1 MGRKNNNESGQS
13 IVIMAFAIIV
23 LMGIMAVAI
32 DGGRIY
38 TLRRDAQNA
47 ADAAALQGA
56 RALCRDEDFE
66 ATAREVAEINGFS
79 EPGSVEVNNPPI
91 HSDLPEVNDDQVEV
105 VITATIGTGLIAPV
119 VYNGELN
126 TRVHAVGDCLR
137 GTLTGS
143 GAAIFAG
150 GMCPTNSV
158 SVGGSSVS
166 IIGGIHSNGSMNVSG
181 GGIGHYI
188 TGTVTYGTGTN
199 LPANNTTLYPTT
211 NNPVQVPFR
220 DYPLDL
226 EYGDFIG
233 DLNDPDNPNNGW
245 AFNEI
250 IDDNPARYHFYNG
263 EITRN
268 VLQNQGWLTGNIM
281 DKGVYVAPAGFQF
294 TGSDLIGDDV
304 TLIADYGKIKMSGGN
319 PTFRPYFG
327 GLLMMTMATGDPCD
341 NNKAIDLTPSSL
353 NWGGIIFAPNGSV
366 ALSVSGGGTFF
377 GSIIAGQVSLS
388 GADLMVIYDPSF
400 LPPDPD
406 TIELG
411 E

>member
-1 MGRKNNNESGQS
+1 MRRKNKNESGQS
-13 IVIMAFAIIV
+13 VVIMAFAIVI
-23 LMGIMAVAI
+23 LMGILAVAI
-32 DGGRIY
+32 DGGRLY

-56 RALCRDEDFE
+56 RALCRDEDFV
-66 ATAREVAEINGFS
+66 AKALEVAEINGFS
-79 EPGSVEVNNPPI
+79 GAGVVEVNNPPVR
-91 HSDLPEVNDDQVEV
+91 SDSPNPNDDQVEV
-105 VITATIGTGLIAPV
+105 VITATIDGGMIAPV
-119 VYNGELN
+119 IYQGELN
-126 TRVHAVGDCLR
+126 TRVLAVGDCLR

-150 GMCPTNSV
+150 GICPTNSV
-158 SVGGSSVS
+158 GVGGSSVS
-166 IIGGIHSNGSMNVSG
+166 IIGGIHSNGDMNVSG

-199 LPANNTTLYPTT
+199 LPANNTTLFPAT
-211 NNPVQVPFR
+211 NNPVQVSFR
-220 DYPLDL
+220 DYPIDL
-226 EYGDFIG
+226 VYADFVVG
-233 DLNDPDNPNNGW
+233 GAAYDAVMEAFPNGS
-245 AFNEI
+245 
-250 IDDNPARYHFYNG
+250 RYHYYDAPGTNPTT
-263 EITRN
+263 ESDL
-268 VLQNQGWLTGNIM
+268 VSQGWLTGTLM
-281 DKGVYVAPAGFQF
+281 KKGLYVSPDGFKF
-294 TGSDLIGDDV
+294 TGSDVIGDDV
-304 TLIADYGKIKMSGGN
+304 TLIADQGKITLGGGN

-341 NNKAIDLTPSSL
+341 NNKAINLTPASL

-366 ALSVSGGGTFF
+366 ALKPSGGGTFF
-377 GSIIAGQVSLS
+377 GSIIAGQVDLS

>member
-1 MGRKNNNESGQS
+1 MGRKNNSESGQS

-143 GAAIFAG
+143 GAALFAG
-150 GMCPTNSV
+150 CQNSPGREVQV
-158 SVGGSSVS
+158 SGSNVS
-166 IIGGIHSNGSMNVSG
+166 IIGGIHSNGDVWSSG
-181 GGIGHYI
+181 GGQGLYI
-188 TGTVTYGTGTN
+188 TGTVTYVVDTN
-199 LPANNTTLYPTT
+199 VDTQQNTVLFPTT
-211 NNPVQVPFR
+211 NNPVQVSYR
-220 DYPLDL
+220 NYPLDL
-226 EYGDFIG
+226 EYADFLPG
-233 DLNDPDNPNNGW
+233 GPAYEAVMDDDPAN
-245 AFNEI
+245 
-250 IDDNPARYHFYNG
+250 YHYYDQG
-263 EITRN
+263 LVTQS
-268 VLQNQGWLTGNIM
+268 VLDQQGWLTGNIM
-281 DKGVYVAPAGFQF
+281 DKGVYVAPAGFKF
-294 TGSDLIGDDV
+294 NVGGSGLIGDDV
-304 TLIADYGKIKMSGGN
+304 TLIAQHGTIDFSGTG
-319 PTFRPYFG
+319 TFRPYFG
-327 GLLMMTMATGDPCD
+327 GLLMMTEAFGDPCA
-341 NNKAIDLTPSSL
+341 NTKAIQISAVNL
-353 NWGGIIFAPNGSV
+353 NWGGIIYAPQGGV
-366 ALSVSGGGTFF
+366 GLSVSGGGTFF
-377 GSIIAGQVSLS
+377 GSIVSGRIDLS
-388 GADLMVIYDPSF
+388 GSNLMVIYDPSF